1 MRVWCCLLLGL
12 CMMAHAKTRVEILAD
27 AAYPPYSW
35 QEGEE
40 VRGIYADIIR
50 EVTSAMPDYEVV
62 LKPMPWRRGLSMVEQ
77 GTAFAIFP
85 PYYMP
90 DTRPYMWPYSQ
101 PMLDEELVVMCGA
114 SVAANTPQAS
124 FPLDYHGLR
133 FGMNAGFAVG
143 GDAFWQA
150 VKEMQIDVE
159 EVKSNRENLLKI
171 VRGRVDCTINDRLSL
186 LYELLNMIKAEQL
199 AVADMSL
206 LKQGPVLSKEQ
217 GFLGYSRKGEYPY
230 KQAFIDQF
238 DKELY
243 QLKKRDGV
251 KVIVERYLGKSP
263 R

>member
-50 EVTSAMPDYEVV
+50 EVTAAMNDYEVV
-62 LKPMPWRRGLSMVEQ
+62 LKPMPWRRGLSLVER
-77 GTAFAIFP
+77 GSAFAIFP
-85 PYYMP
+85 PYYLP
-90 DTRPYMWPYSQ
+90 DARPYIWPYSQ
-101 PMLDEELVVMCGA
+101 PILDEELVVMCGA
-114 SVAANTPQAS
+114 SVAANTPQAR
-124 FPLDYHGLR
+124 FPDDYNGLR
-133 FGMNAGFAVG
+133 FGINAGFTVG
-143 GDAFWQA
+143 GDLFWQA
-150 VKEMQIDVE
+150 VKEKQIDVE

-171 VRGRVDCTINDRLSL
+171 VRGRIDCTVNDRISL
-186 LYELLNMIKAEQL
+186 LYELFKMIQGSQL
-199 AVADMSL
+199 AVTDMSL

-217 GFLGYSRKGEYPY
+217 GFLGYSRKGEFPY
-230 KQAFIDQF
+230 KQAFIEQF

-243 QLKKRDGV
+243 LLKKRDGV
-251 KVIVERYLGKSP
+251 RIIVERYLGKSP

>member
-101 PMLDEELVVMCGA
+101 PMLDEEL
-114 SVAANTPQAS
+114 
-124 FPLDYHGLR
+124 
-133 FGMNAGFAVG
+133 
-143 GDAFWQA
+143 
-150 VKEMQIDVE
+150 
-159 EVKSNRENLLKI
+159 
-171 VRGRVDCTINDRLSL
+171 
-186 LYELLNMIKAEQL
+186 
-199 AVADMSL
+199 
-206 LKQGPVLSKEQ
+206 
-217 GFLGYSRKGEYPY
+217 
-230 KQAFIDQF
+230 
-238 DKELY
+238 
-243 QLKKRDGV
+243 
-251 KVIVERYLGKSP
+251 
-263 R
+263 